1 MKKLLVSLATTLTI
15 SLGAGTAQA
24 QIPMP
29 TPQAIGGDA
38 GTACEVLLCLAGMA
52 LGTRPSQCIPP
63 IRRYILIKAT
73 KPWKTF
79 DMRHSFLKLCPASN
93 QDSHMASWTRAIA
106 AGGGACD
113 AEGMNTDLKVT
124 YYTGSGEDQNWVTV
138 IDNNMPTYCSDIA
151 AHPYINKYDWLPVY
165 IGTPTRGGYWAD
177 PENVAVETVAYNAR
191 IKAEDEAAAVAA
203 ALQQQQNQGGEGG
216 GN

>member
-1 MKKLLVSLATTLTI
+1 MKKLLAILAIALSI
-15 SLGAGTAQA
+15 SLNATKAQA
-24 QIPMP
+24 QIAMP
-29 TPQAIGGDA
+29 TPQAISGDA

-52 LGTRPSQCIPP
+52 LGARPSECIPP
-63 IRRYILIKAT
+63 IRRYLLIKAT

-93 QDSHMASWTRAIA
+93 QDSHMSSWTRAIA

-113 AEGMNTDLKVT
+113 AAGMNTDLKVS
-124 YYTGSGEDQNWVTV
+124 YSVGSGEDQSWVTV

-151 AHPYINKYDWLPVY
+151 SHPYINKYDWLPVY
-165 IGTPTRGGYWAD
+165 IGTPMRGGYWAD
-177 PENVAVETVAYNAR
+177 PENVAVETAAYNAR
-191 IKAEDEAAAVAA
+191 IKTEDDAAAL
-203 ALQQQQNQGGEGG
+203 LQQQQNQGGEGG